1 MTEISKGHNGNDG
14 RLDGSGFH
22 RSWFPVGLA
31 SDLDNGAVIGVDFL
45 GTRIVAYRG
54 AGGRAVVQSA
64 WCPHLG
70 ADLSLG
76 QCVDGEIRCAYHH
89 WRFDAADNCVH
100 IPTGD
105 KIPPGARIFSYPTAE
120 AWWLIWAFK
129 RRNTVVRGAPHPG
142 RRTGRPRLRSALAR
156 HPPSAATG
164 QHQQRRRF
172 PAPAHIAQSADE
184 RTRDDRGAR
193 LRDRI

>member
-76 QCVDGEIRCAYHH
+76 QCVDGQIRCAYHH
-89 WRFDAADNCVH
+89 WRFDAAGNCVH

-120 AWWLIWAFK
+120 AWWLIWAFNGETPLFAVPRIPGVNRTTSPSK
-129 RRNTVVRGAPHPG
+129 RACAA
-142 RRTGRPRLRSALAR
+142 SAKCR
-156 HPPSAATG
+156 HGS
-164 QHQQRRRF
+164 
-172 PAPAHIAQSADE
+172 APATASISSTCAHCTICRRAYP
-184 RTRDDRGAR
+184 R
-193 LRDRI
+193 